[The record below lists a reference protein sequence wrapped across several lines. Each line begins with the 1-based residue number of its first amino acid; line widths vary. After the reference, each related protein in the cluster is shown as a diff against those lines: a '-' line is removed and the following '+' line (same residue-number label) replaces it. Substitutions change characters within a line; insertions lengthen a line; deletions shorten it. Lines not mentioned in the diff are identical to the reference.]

1 MYFSLQQYEN
11 LVKLHKKQWDLESS
25 GKFRNIVGSL
35 NSVTLIK
42 DTACF
47 FFFFTL
53 SQGLFCFIVFFLSL
67 EEVEQNI
74 NSFNTFNCFH
84 TNQCE
89 EITMA
94 AIGMF
99 VSSMGFNL
107 I

>member
-1 MYFSLQQYEN
+1 MYFSLQWYEN

-25 GKFRNIVGSL
+25 DMFRDIIGSL

-47 FFFFTL
+47 LHFLRICFV
-53 SQGLFCFIVFFLSL
+53 LFFFLSWGD
-67 EEVEQNI
+67 VEQNI
-74 NSFNTFNCFH
+74 SPFNTFNFFH
-84 TNQCE
+84 TKQCE

-94 AIGMF
+94 AIGMS
-99 VSSMGFNL
+99 VSSTGFNL